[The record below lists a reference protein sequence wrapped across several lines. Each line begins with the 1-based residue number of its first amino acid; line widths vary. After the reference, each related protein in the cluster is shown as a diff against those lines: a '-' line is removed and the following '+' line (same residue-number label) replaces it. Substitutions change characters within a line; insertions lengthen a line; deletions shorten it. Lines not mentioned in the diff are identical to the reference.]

1 MAGVGVLIV
10 APGDDLHA
18 RGVRSE
24 LARRGASVEWVDIS
38 QLDRA
43 TALTETIDQGGSD
56 ALLRPREGAAIQ
68 LSEVDTIWWRRGR
81 PPAAGEDL
89 DEISREFVRQEWRH
103 FIAGL
108 EAVTTRSRWVN
119 PLAANTRA
127 DRKSFGL
134 ATAAELGLRIPR
146 TAITNDPAAVR
157 ELVDHGDPLI
167 YKRLGATAPALATMP
182 VGEADLERLETLP
195 NCPAIFQERIDAR
208 LDIRVT
214 AIGSELFAA
223 EIESQAGDGAL
234 DWRLDHS
241 VPFRPH
247 SLDPEV
253 ADRLR
258 ELMARLELLYG
269 AIDLRLTPEGEYVFL
284 EVNPSGQFLFVE
296 LLAGIPL
303 TERLAGFLAG

>member
-1 MAGVGVLIV
+1 M
-10 APGDDLHA
+10 
-18 RGVRSE
+18 
-24 LARRGASVEWVDIS
+24 
-38 QLDRA
+38 
-43 TALTETIDQGGSD
+43 
-56 ALLRPREGAAIQ
+56 
-68 LSEVDTIWWRRGR
+68 
-81 PPAAGEDL
+81 
-89 DEISREFVRQEWRH
+89 
-103 FIAGL
+103 
-108 EAVTTRSRWVN
+108 
-119 PLAANTRA
+119 
-127 DRKSFGL
+127 
-134 ATAAELGLRIPR
+134 
-146 TAITNDPAAVR
+146 
-157 ELVDHGDPLI
+157 I